1 MRYLFALPVWAVAV
15 LLAPMP
21 AFAMVSPPPEPAH
34 GAGGSGGGNRIL
46 TLFNRAGSEDED
58 AAEAEEDVEDP
69 RSFTI
74 PTVVAPLQRDGH
86 LTGYA
91 YVQIRVRV
99 ADGQNIWS
107 VREDAHYALDAAVR
121 ASFRNSVSNPEGTD
135 LDAGR
140 AVAVWR
146 AALIEH
152 YGPQA
157 IDRVEIRQAD
167 IRLFR

>member
-15 LLAPMP
+15 LLAPVP
-21 AFAMVSPPPEPAH
+21 AFALVSPPPEPAH
-34 GAGGSGGGNRIL
+34 GAGDSGGGNRIL
-46 TLFNRAGSEDED
+46 TLFNRAGSEEED
-58 AAEAEEDVEDP
+58 AAEAEEEEDP

-121 ASFRNSVSNPEGTD
+121 AAFRNSVSNAEGTD

-140 AVAVWR
+140 AVDVWR

-152 YGPQA
+152 YGAQA

>member
-34 GAGGSGGGNRIL
+34 GAGDSGGGNRIL
-46 TLFNRAGSEDED
+46 TLFNRAGSEEED
-58 AAEAEEDVEDP
+58 AAEAEEEEDP

-121 ASFRNSVSNPEGTD
+121 AAFRNSVSNAEGTD

-140 AVAVWR
+140 AVDVWR

-152 YGPQA
+152 YGAQA

>member
-15 LLAPMP
+15 LLAPVP

-34 GAGGSGGGNRIL
+34 GAGDSGGGNRIL
-46 TLFNRAGSEDED
+46 TLFNRAGSEEED
-58 AAEAEEDVEDP
+58 AAEAEEEEDP

-121 ASFRNSVSNPEGTD
+121 AAFRNSVSNAEGTD

-140 AVAVWR
+140 AVDVWR
-146 AALIEH
+146 AALVEH
-152 YGPQA
+152 YGAQA

>member
-34 GAGGSGGGNRIL
+34 GAG
-46 TLFNRAGSEDED
+46 D
-58 AAEAEEDVEDP
+58 AEEDEEDP

>member
-15 LLAPMP
+15 LLAPVP

-34 GAGGSGGGNRIL
+34 GAGDSGGGNRIL
-46 TLFNRAGSEDED
+46 TLFNRAGSEEED
-58 AAEAEEDVEDP
+58 AAEAEEEEDP

-99 ADGQNIWS
+99 ADGQNIWR

-121 ASFRNSVSNPEGTD
+121 AAFRNSVSNAEGTD

-140 AVAVWR
+140 AVDVWR

-152 YGPQA
+152 YGAQA